1 VEELKIEE
9 TPGLVIGYFGGHSVA
24 SKLTAEVWHSLSAD
38 RREALLLL
46 LCIEK

>member
-1 VEELKIEE
+1 
-9 TPGLVIGYFGGHSVA
+9 VIGYFGGHSVA

-38 RREALLLL
+38 RRESLLLP

>member
-24 SKLTAEVWHSLSAD
+24 SKLTAEFAD
-38 RREALLLL
+38 
-46 LCIEK
+46 